1 MHIGETIYRLRT
13 EAGLS
18 QSDLAE
24 ALGVSRQSIS
34 KWETGAS
41 VPDLDKL
48 IKLRELFHVSLDTL
62 VQGETEPTAEHSAA
76 PSPPPSLPAPH
87 TRTQRIGMGLIYCSI
102 AAGLVLCF
110 LFGLVG
116 LLFVLP
122 FLALGLICRFAEKH
136 PALKALWTAFL
147 LMDAY
152 LCFVAGIR
160 ASSVILTFQW
170 TQALNYLRLAVSWGL
185 FLLVLG
191 LVVGT
196 AVTLRKTVWTG
207 SVKQKCL
214 LVLSLLC
221 LVGTSIPIPL
231 EQTSYEMYGGL
242 LSFLFLG
249 LSWARLWAVAV
260 LACFL
265 AQYLYARRHGR
276 SHE

>member
-122 FLALGLICRFAEKH
+122 FLALGLICRFAKKH

-152 LCFVAGIR
+152 LCFAAGIR

-170 TQALNYLRLAVSWGL
+170 TQALNYLRLAVS
-185 FLLVLG
+185 
-191 LVVGT
+191 
-196 AVTLRKTVWTG
+196 
-207 SVKQKCL
+207 
-214 LVLSLLC
+214 
-221 LVGTSIPIPL
+221 
-231 EQTSYEMYGGL
+231 
-242 LSFLFLG
+242 
-249 LSWARLWAVAV
+249 
-260 LACFL
+260 
-265 AQYLYARRHGR
+265 
-276 SHE
+276 